1 MDSNR
6 PDRSSFYEEDDELFL
21 FDSILNE
28 AKNSTI
34 PADDVFSSP
43 FVEEDAEWFR
53 NVFDHS
59 DLNTG
64 RNTDTSLPPDP
75 LSSEYTI
82 LSRQEA
88 RDELKT
94 NRVKPETAA
103 TVQNAIGSAGV
114 MHPRQKTKALEAPAP
129 AAVEPPK
136 SEAVPPVAGPA
147 SAEASKT
154 IRSAYFMKLR

>member
-21 FDSILNE
+21 FDSIMNE

-94 NRVKPETAA
+94 DRVSPETAA
-103 TVQNAIGSAGV
+103 TVQNAMGSAGI
-114 MHPRQKTKALEAPAP
+114 MQPRQKTKVPEAPAP
-129 AAVEPPK
+129 EQVEKPK
-136 SEAVPPVAGPA
+136 AEPA
-147 SAEASKT
+147 PKVS
-154 IRSAYFMKLR
+154 